1 VRMGYG
7 NIVTAGTILSND
19 VIRDNKLI
27 IGKTHRGRIIDFI
40 PRSYPRIS
48 RVVENNI
55 IYLANLMALEQWYIH
70 VRHLFFR
77 RQEFGEL
84 IYNGVLDKIILAKE
98 ERIKQL
104 TAMANNI
111 AGSLEK
117 KESGVS
123 KSGKRAFCDNITHV
137 AELFNSE
144 VISKTG
150 VDLRN
155 RFLDGF
161 HAHSKDHGGNYID
174 VVQSLA
180 GSISQQGTR
189 WLDRIINALC
199 LRAKEILPLL
209 GLFKKT
215 AADIPNKEE

>member
-1 VRMGYG
+1 MGYG

-27 IGKTHRGRIIDFI
+27 IGKTHRGKIIDFVF
-40 PRSYPRIS
+40 RSYPRIS

-70 VRHLFFR
+70 VRHMFFR

-84 IYNGVLDKIILAKE
+84 IYNGALDKIILAKE

-104 TAMANNI
+104 MAMADNI

-117 KESGVS
+117 KESDDS
-123 KSGKRAFCDNITHV
+123 TSGKREFCNNIPQV
-137 AELFNSE
+137 AGLFNSE
-144 VISKTG
+144 IISKTG
-150 VDLRN
+150 VDFRN

-180 GSISQQGTR
+180 GSISRQGTR
-189 WLDRIINALC
+189 WLDRIINVLC
-199 LRAKEILPLL
+199 LRTKDILPVL
-209 GLFKKT
+209 GLFKKI
-215 AADIPNKEE
+215 AANIPNKEE

>member
-1 VRMGYG
+1 M
-7 NIVTAGTILSND
+7 
-19 VIRDNKLI
+19 
-27 IGKTHRGRIIDFI
+27 
-40 PRSYPRIS
+40 
-48 RVVENNI
+48 
-55 IYLANLMALEQWYIH
+55 
-70 VRHLFFR
+70 FFR

-84 IYNGVLDKIILAKE
+84 IYNGALDKIILAKE

-117 KESGVS
+117 KESGAS
-123 KSGKRAFCDNITHV
+123 TSGKREFCNNIMQI

-144 VISKTG
+144 ILSKTG
-150 VDLRN
+150 VDIRK
-155 RFLDGF
+155 RFLNGF

-180 GSISQQGTR
+180 GSISQRGTR
-189 WLDRIINALC
+189 WLDRIINELC

-209 GLFKKT
+209 GLFKKI
-215 AADIPNKEE
+215 AANIPNNEE